1 MDRRGNAGLVAL
13 TILVTAGVVSGAFV
27 FSGIVS
33 PTAGRYSQY
42 NASSFFS
49 GESTGE
55 LRKFASPEE
64 FQAFFSVSQPQQ
76 RQSSFGGTRMEMA
89 GGRSDAMVK
98 TGGGAPSG
106 APIATTSVSDYSGTN
121 VQYEGV
127 DEADFVKTDGNYIY
141 ALSNGVLSIIR
152 VSAGQMEKVSEIDLS
167 DESIS
172 GYGYSSPREIF
183 VKGNRLLV
191 VSDSSERGFYFQKY
205 DIMPQDYYRQLTK
218 VSVYDITSREDP
230 ALLSNYS
237 VSGSY
242 YQSRMIGEKVFLVSS
257 EYPNYYSKPMPP
269 VIFAESSRR
278 ISPEIYYFDNM
289 ESSHQLS
296 TVSSFDIE
304 TGDFV
309 EAKSFLLG
317 YSNTL
322 MVSEN
327 AIYIAYQKASP
338 CSWRFGGWGGCYGSG
353 EYERA
358 RFFEVVLPLLD
369 GDLKARIDSI
379 SSEGLSEDEEWAK
392 ISGALSDHFKGFEA
406 LEERGG
412 EIPESVAERF
422 ERIQEALSDYDT
434 KKALENHGTIIH
446 KILISGETGKIDY
459 SAKGQVP
466 GTLLNQFSLDE
477 NGGKLRVATT
487 FSSWISSS
495 RETRQFNNVYV
506 LDSGM
511 ATIGKLENLAS
522 GERIYSTR
530 FLGDRLYMVTFRQT
544 DPLFVI
550 DLSADSPK
558 VLGELK
564 IPGFST
570 YLHPYGDNYLIGI
583 GRETKEIDENRNE
596 IQGVKISLFDVSDV
610 SNPKEVDKFEIG
622 TRETDSAALYEHKAF
637 LFSERKDGLLS
648 IPISETKYIEETGNQ
663 EILPNGK
670 RSPYYPRY
678 KYRIWTGAYVFKV
691 NETGIGLAGTVE
703 HSSFENSYFT
713 WRSPSTVT
721 RSFYI
726 EDNLYTLSEK
736 FIKSNRLFSLEG
748 IDTFVFSEEIVPE
761 EKYYP
766 EYADDEIPIE
776 LTVEEDASIQQAIE
790 MV

>member
-1 MDRRGNAGLVAL
+1 
-13 TILVTAGVVSGAFV
+13 
-27 FSGIVS
+27 
-33 PTAGRYSQY
+33 
-42 NASSFFS
+42 
-49 GESTGE
+49 
-55 LRKFASPEE
+55 
-64 FQAFFSVSQPQQ
+64 
-76 RQSSFGGTRMEMA
+76 MA
-89 GGRSDAMVK
+89 GGLSDAVVK
-98 TGGGAPSG
+98 TGGVAPSG
-106 APIATTSVSDYSGTN
+106 AQITTTSTSDYSGTN

-141 ALSNGVLSIIR
+141 ALSNGILSIIR
-152 VSAGQMEKVSEIDLS
+152 VSAGQMEKVSEIDFS
-167 DESIS
+167 EISPS
-172 GYGYSSPREIF
+172 GYYHSSPREIF
-183 VKGNRLLV
+183 VRGNRLLV
-191 VSDSSERGFYFQKY
+191 VSDGYERGFYFQKY

-218 VSVYDITSREDP
+218 VSIYDITSRENP

-257 EYPNYYSKPMPP
+257 EHPNYYSKPLPP
-269 VIFAESSRR
+269 VIFAKSSGR
-278 ISPEIYYFDNM
+278 ISPEIYYFDNV

-304 TGDFV
+304 TGEFV

-322 MVSEN
+322 IVSEN

-338 CSWRFGGWGGCYGSG
+338 CSWRFWGMGGCYGAD

-369 GDLKARIDSI
+369 VDLKSRIGAI
-379 SSEGLSEDEEWAK
+379 SSQGLAEDDEWAK
-392 ISGALSDHFKGFEA
+392 ISEELSRYFKGIRA
-406 LEERGG
+406 LEEEGK
-412 EIPESVAERF
+412 EIPDAVEERF
-422 ERIQEALSDYDT
+422 GKIQDALSDYDT

-446 KILISGETGKIDY
+446 KILISGETGKIEY

-477 NGGKLRVATT
+477 HGGKLRVATT
-487 FSSWISSS
+487 FSSWTSSS
-495 RETRQFNNVYV
+495 GETRQFNNVYV

-511 ATIGKLENLAS
+511 TTIGKLENLAS

-530 FLGDRLYMVTFRQT
+530 FIGDRLYMVTFRQT

-550 DLSADSPK
+550 DLADSPK

-570 YLHPYGDNYLIGI
+570 YLHPYGNNYLIGI

-596 IQGVKISLFDVSDV
+596 ILGVKISLFDVSDV

-622 TRETDSAALYEHKAF
+622 TQETDSTALYEHKAF

-648 IPISETKYIEETGNQ
+648 IPISETKYIEDTGNK
-663 EILPNGK
+663 EILPNRE

-713 WRSPSTVT
+713 WRSPSAVT

-726 EDNLYTLSEK
+726 GDTLYTLSEK
-736 FIKSNRLFSLEG
+736 FIKSNKLFSLDG
-748 IDTFVFSEEIVPE
+748 IDTFAFSEEIVTE
-761 EKYYP
+761 EKHRP
-766 EYADDEIPIE
+766 EYANDEIPIE
-776 LTVEEDASIQQAIE
+776 LTVEEDASVQLANEI
-790 MV
+790 V